1 MSTNRHRRGR
11 CERIANI
18 APTIGDKM
26 IASSE
31 NNKDM
36 LETEVFKKKLRTLR
50 IPRSRIKHVREF
62 LEQNYNENF
71 NLGTSELTEEELQHQ
86 SKY

>member
-1 MSTNRHRRGR
+1 MSTNIHRRGR

-36 LETEVFKKKLRTLR
+36 LETEVFKKKVRTLR